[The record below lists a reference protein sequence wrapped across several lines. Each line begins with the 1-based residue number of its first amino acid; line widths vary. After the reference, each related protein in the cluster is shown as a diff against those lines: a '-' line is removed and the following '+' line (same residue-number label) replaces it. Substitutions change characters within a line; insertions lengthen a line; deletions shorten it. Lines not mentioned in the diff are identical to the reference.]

1 MKLFGTDGI
10 RGLANEG
17 ALTPESVLRI
27 GQAIG
32 VSTLKMR
39 RDRPLV
45 IVGIDPRL
53 SSAMIESA
61 LIAGIASVGVDVFR
75 TDVIPTP
82 AVPILVKSYKADA
95 GVMVTASHNPYH
107 DNGLK
112 VFGPRVIKCRDLMK
126 NVSRKW
132 LQQV

>member
-45 IVGIDPRL
+45 IVGID
-53 SSAMIESA
+53 
-61 LIAGIASVGVDVFR
+61 
-75 TDVIPTP
+75 
-82 AVPILVKSYKADA
+82 
-95 GVMVTASHNPYH
+95 
-107 DNGLK
+107 
-112 VFGPRVIKCRDLMK
+112 
-126 NVSRKW
+126 
-132 LQQV
+132 